1 MINRQA
7 IFTDETEEFK
17 QPYQPVTG
25 DKVTLILRTLINDVN
40 KAYAIINGKER
51 VMKKLPRKGETL
63 DYFKVTFTCPKKTV
77 SYFFKLVDDDD
88 EVYYNRLGTVNNN
101 QTEYNFFF
109 VPNQRVPD
117 WALGRVFYQIFT
129 DRFCNGN
136 PDNDVE
142 DNEYF
147 YTGGHSRRVSDWFEL
162 PQPMDVNRFYG
173 GDLQGVEQKLGY
185 LEDLGVEGV
194 YFNPLFVSPSNH
206 KYDAQDYD
214 YIDPHLA
221 VIEDDCDHYMQ
232 DWEKHNGYAPKYI
245 RRVTGKTNLEKSNE
259 YFAKL
264 VEKMHAAGIKVIMD
278 GVFNHCGSFHK
289 WMDREGVYLEK
300 EGYEKGAFQS
310 VDSPYRSYFKF
321 KKPKVA
327 NSEYEGWWGFNTL
340 PKLNYEKSPDLCEE
354 IFKVGERWVSA
365 PYNADGWRLDV
376 AADLGHSEKFN
387 HKFWKN
393 FAARVRKANPQA
405 FIFAEHYGDPQSWI
419 TGGEWDSVM
428 NYDAFMEPVTWFL
441 TGMEK
446 HSNGADFNK
455 LNDGKGF
462 FDAMLKNGA
471 RLTRPALDSAIN
483 QLSNHDHSRFLTR
496 TNRTVG
502 TLKSMGGA
510 AAGENVDKSVLFL
523 AVLIQMTWTGSPTL
537 YYGDEVG
544 QVGWTDP
551 DCRRTFPW
559 GREDWE
565 VYDVY
570 KSAIALRK
578 KIDCL
583 KLGSLMPLD
592 AGNGYIVYARFN
604 KNDCAVI
611 AINSSEKE
619 ISLTLPVW
627 RVTGERT
634 DELKNAF
641 IVGADWNAYPEKINV
656 KFGRSI
662 IVMPPKSGCVYTKK
676 FE

>member
-1 MINRQA
+1 
-7 IFTDETEEFK
+7 
-17 QPYQPVTG
+17 
-25 DKVTLILRTLINDVN
+25 
-40 KAYAIINGKER
+40 
-51 VMKKLPRKGETL
+51 
-63 DYFKVTFTCPKKTV
+63 
-77 SYFFKLVDDDD
+77 
-88 EVYYNRLGTVNNN
+88 
-101 QTEYNFFF
+101 
-109 VPNQRVPD
+109 
-117 WALGRVFYQIFT
+117 
-129 DRFCNGN
+129 
-136 PDNDVE
+136 
-142 DNEYF
+142 
-147 YTGGHSRRVSDWFEL
+147 
-162 PQPMDVNRFYG
+162 
-173 GDLQGVEQKLGY
+173 
-185 LEDLGVEGV
+185 
-194 YFNPLFVSPSNH
+194 
-206 KYDAQDYD
+206 
-214 YIDPHLA
+214 
-221 VIEDDCDHYMQ
+221 
-232 DWEKHNGYAPKYI
+232 
-245 RRVTGKTNLEKSNE
+245 
-259 YFAKL
+259 
-264 VEKMHAAGIKVIMD
+264 
-278 GVFNHCGSFHK
+278 
-289 WMDREGVYLEK
+289 
-300 EGYEKGAFQS
+300 
-310 VDSPYRSYFKF
+310 
-321 KKPKVA
+321 
-327 NSEYEGWWGFNTL
+327 
-340 PKLNYEKSPDLCEE
+340 
-354 IFKVGERWVSA
+354 
-365 PYNADGWRLDV
+365 
-376 AADLGHSEKFN
+376 
-387 HKFWKN
+387 
-393 FAARVRKANPQA
+393 
-405 FIFAEHYGDPQSWI
+405 
-419 TGGEWDSVM
+419 
-428 NYDAFMEPVTWFL
+428 
-441 TGMEK
+441 MEK